1 MYNFTIRKNKIE
13 KEKLTTIARSEMK
26 LYIYLNQVKTETNKK
41 TLRNYQ
47 IEKLTI

>member
-1 MYNFTIRKNKIE
+1 ME
-13 KEKLTTIARSEMK
+13 KEEKLTTIARSEVK
-26 LYIYLNQVKTETNKK
+26 LYMYIYIYLNQVKTKKNKK